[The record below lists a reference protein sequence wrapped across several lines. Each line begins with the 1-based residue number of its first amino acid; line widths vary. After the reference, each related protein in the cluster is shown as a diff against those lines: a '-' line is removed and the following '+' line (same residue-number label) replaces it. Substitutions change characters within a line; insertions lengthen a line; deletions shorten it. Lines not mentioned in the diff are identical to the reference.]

1 MGGFGVPFGGQPEPV
16 EDAPN
21 SVEPDTVEDVE
32 DVPVTRSAALI
43 EEALNASIASSEPEP
58 EEEVAEEPE
67 DAPAE
72 AV

>member
-1 MGGFGVPFGGQPEPV
+1 MGGFGVPFGDQPESIV
-16 EDAPN
+16 DAPN

-32 DVPVTRSAALI
+32 DVPVARSAALI